1 MTLPPRPLPL
11 MMRAMA
17 HSIAQLAGSTLV
29 AGFPAP
35 AAPVEILRDLASSE
49 LAGVILFKRNIGEPE
64 EVMRLNTSIIE
75 ASSEPPIIAV
85 DQEGGR
91 VARLGPPVI
100 TLPPMRALGRLRDP
114 KLTRAAGK
122 VLGAQLRALGF
133 SIDFAPILDVDT
145 NPANPVI
152 GDRAFCHLAE
162 IVKEQAL
169 AFSDG
174 LLEARIASCGKHFPG
189 HGDTDL
195 DSHLALPAL
204 RHSRARL
211 DAVELLPF
219 RAARRRI
226 PSLMT
231 AHVVFESLDP
241 GVPAT
246 MSERV
251 IRGLLRE
258 ELGYDGL
265 IISDDLEMR
274 AVYDLYGIEE
284 SAVRAIRAGCDL
296 LLICSRYDDLRLAR
310 EALIREAEASTEF
323 KARLEDAAKRTLSF
337 RRRFAP
343 SIDEEGFL
351 YSIHGAE
358 AAKLS
363 ERLRAALPDSYA

>member
-1 MTLPPRPLPL
+1 MRLPPRHEPPKIEW
-11 MMRAMA
+11 MV
-17 HSIAQLAGSTLV
+17 HSLAQLAGSTLV
-29 AGFPAP
+29 AGFPSSVAP
-35 AAPVEILRDLASSE
+35 EELMRDLAGSE
-49 LAGVILFKRNIGEPE
+49 LAGVILFRRNLGEPE
-64 EVMRLNTSIIE
+64 EIMRLNTSIIE
-75 ASSEPPIIAV
+75 AASEPPIIAI

-91 VARLGPPVI
+91 VARLGPPI
-100 TLPPMRALGRLRDP
+100 LNLPPMRVLGRLRDL
-114 KLTRAAGK
+114 KLTRSAAR
-122 VLGAQLRALGF
+122 VLGSQLGALGF
-133 SIDFAPILDVDT
+133 SVDFAPILDVDT

-152 GDRAFCHLAE
+152 GDRAFGHLAE

-174 LLEARIASCGKHFPG
+174 LLDAGIASCGKHFPG

-195 DSHLALPAL
+195 DSHLALPIL

-226 PSLMT
+226 PAIMT

-296 LLICSRYDDLRLAR
+296 LLICSRYDDLILAR
-310 EALIREAEASTEF
+310 EALIHEAERSSEF
-323 KARLEDAAKRTLSF
+323 KARLEDAARRALSF

-343 SIDEEGFL
+343 SIDEEAFL
-351 YSIHGAE
+351 CSIHGGE
-358 AAKLS
+358 AASLN
-363 ERLRAALPDSYA
+363 ERIWGANPAKNR

>member
-1 MTLPPRPLPL
+1 MINAMTHTLR
-11 MMRAMA
+11 
-17 HSIAQLAGSTLV
+17 QLAGSTLV
-29 AGFPAP
+29 AGFPAL
-35 AAPVEILRDLASSE
+35 AAPPEILADLARSE

-64 EVMRLNTSIIE
+64 EIMRLNTSIIE
-75 ASSEPPIIAV
+75 AAESPPIIAV

-114 KLTRAAGK
+114 KLTRAVGR
-122 VLGAQLRALGF
+122 VLGSQLRALGF
-133 SIDFAPILDVDT
+133 SVDFAPVLDVDT

-152 GDRAFCHLAE
+152 GDRAFSHLAE
-162 IVKEQAL
+162 IVKDQAL

-174 LLEARIASCGKHFPG
+174 LLESGIASCGKHFPG

-195 DSHLALPAL
+195 DSHLALPVL

-226 PSLMT
+226 PSIMT

-241 GVPAT
+241 GAPAT
-246 MSERV
+246 MSRRV
-251 IRGLLRE
+251 ITGLLRE

-265 IISDDLEMR
+265 IVSDDLEMR
-274 AVYDLYGIEE
+274 AVSDLYGIEE

-296 LLICSRYDDLRLAR
+296 LLICSRYDDLILAKER
-310 EALIREAEASTEF
+310 LIREGEADSAFRE
-323 KARLEDAAKRTLSF
+323 RLEEAARRTLAF
-337 RRRFAP
+337 RKRFAP
-343 SIDEEGFL
+343 SIDEEAFL
-351 YSIHGAE
+351 CSVHGEE
-358 AAKLS
+358 AAAL
-363 ERLRAALPDSYA
+363 EARLLEAKV

>member
-1 MTLPPRPLPL
+1 MFD
-11 MMRAMA
+11 
-17 HSIAQLAGSTLV
+17 SIRKLAGSTLV
-29 AGFPAP
+29 AGFPSL
-35 AAPVEILRDLASSE
+35 AAPDELLSDLSKSE

-64 EVMRLNTSIIE
+64 QVMRLNTSIIE
-75 ASSEPPIIAV
+75 AAPAPPIIAV

-91 VARLGPPVI
+91 VARLGPPLI
-100 TLPPMRALGRLRDP
+100 ALPPMRSLGKLRDP
-114 KLTRAAGK
+114 KLTREVGR

-133 SIDFAPILDVDT
+133 SVDFAPILDVDT

-152 GDRAFCHLAE
+152 GDRAFSHLAE

-174 LLEARIASCGKHFPG
+174 LLDAGLASCGKHFPG

-195 DSHLALPAL
+195 DSHLALPIL

-219 RAARRRI
+219 RAARGRI
-226 PSLMT
+226 PSIMT

-251 IRGLLRE
+251 IQGLLRE

-296 LLICSRYDDLRLAR
+296 LLICSRYDDLILAK
-310 EALIREAEASTEF
+310 EALIREAESSSEF
-323 KARLEDAAKRTLSF
+323 RARLEDAAERTLAF

-343 SIDEEGFL
+343 ALDEEAFL
-351 YSIHGAE
+351 CSVHGDQT
-358 AAKLS
+358 
-363 ERLRAALPDSYA
+363 AALSARLNEPAERRG